1 MTTDL
6 DRSLAW
12 ARRHMPV
19 TQAELELLP
28 ALPGV
33 HLACS
38 IHLTYTALPALET
51 LLARGAALFVTTCN
65 PATVQDDC
73 VQRLLAAGAAGHAW
87 LNMTAADQADAIERA
102 LAWQPTHLFEMG
114 ADLSA
119 AVVTRGRPAGVRAG
133 LEVTGSGITRL
144 QRLAGGGQALSFP
157 VFNCDDVPIKEGLHN
172 RYLVGLMTW
181 HTFTARTRL
190 SLHGKRVLV
199 IGYGL
204 VGEGVANAARAW
216 GGAVTVAG
224 RDPSRALMARF
235 AGYETGPLEALL
247 PAADVVVTATG
258 AAHVLNAR
266 HFPLLK
272 TGSFLLNVGHTSDEI
287 EVGTLGPRQGVLPF
301 VEEVALDGR
310 SVYLF
315 AGGSMANLTAGQGDS
330 LNSFDLTLGTMVAG
344 LRYIFTAAAAQQAP
358 GIHPLPREA
367 WEGVAAT
374 AVE

>member
-1 MTTDL
+1 MSEL
-6 DRSLAW
+6 ERNLAW
-12 ARRHMPV
+12 AQRHMTV
-19 TQAELELLP
+19 TQAELTRLP
-28 ALPGV
+28 VLDGV
-33 HLACS
+33 RLACS
-38 IHLTYTALPALET
+38 VHLTYHALIALET
-51 LLARGAALFVTTCN
+51 LLERGAALFVTTCN
-65 PATVQDDC
+65 TATVQDEC
-73 VQRLLAAGAAGHAW
+73 VQRLLAAGAQGHAW
-87 LNMTAADQADAIERA
+87 LNMTAADQADAIVRM

-119 AVVTRGRPAGVRAG
+119 AIVQHGRPTRVRAG

-144 QRLAGGGQALSFP
+144 ERLADAGHPLAFP

-204 VGEGVANAARAW
+204 VGEGVATAARAW
-216 GGAVTVAG
+216 GGAVAVAE
-224 RDPSRALMARF
+224 RDPSRALQARF
-235 AGYETGPLEALL
+235 GGFETGTLEALL

-272 TGSFLLNVGHTSDEI
+272 AGSFLLNVGHTSDEI
-287 EVGTLGPRQGVLPF
+287 EVEALTPRREVLPF
-301 VEEVALDGR
+301 VEEVEMAGR
-310 SVYLF
+310 SIFLF

-344 LRYIFTAAAAQQAP
+344 LRYIFTPEAEAMAP
-358 GIHPLPREA
+358 GLHPLPRAA
-367 WEGVAAT
+367 WESVAREAS
-374 AVE
+374 A